1 MAEKPQQQTQIGQVN
16 NRSIEQEM
24 QESYLDYAMSV
35 IVARALP
42 DVRDGLKPVHRRIL
56 YAMHELG
63 LRSNVKFRK
72 SATVV
77 GEVLGK
83 YHPHGDA
90 AVYESMVRMAQ
101 EFAMRYPLVDG
112 QGNFGSLDGD
122 SPAAMRYTEARMM
135 ALSEEML
142 SDLDKETVDWMDNYD
157 ATKQEPRVLPA
168 KAPNLLLNG
177 TLGIAVGMA
186 TNIPPHNLGEIVDA
200 TLKLIDEPQS
210 TTEHLLEF
218 VKGPDFPTGG
228 FIYDW
233 NTIKQVYATGK
244 GPVVMRGK
252 TEIVEEKGPASTRR
266 QGEAGQHKI
275 IISEIPYQVNKATLL
290 EKFAE
295 LVKEKRIEGVKDMR
309 DESDKDGVRI
319 VVELKKEGL
328 PNKILNQL
336 FKFSQLQET
345 FHVNMLA
352 LVDGIEPQVLN
363 LKNMLEY
370 YIKHRQEVITRR
382 TQFDLTKAKDR
393 AHILEG
399 LKKALDHIDA
409 IIATIKKSETTEEAH
424 QALMSKFKLSDK
436 QASAILAMQLR
447 ALAGLERKKINDE
460 LKEKYALI
468 EELEDLLKSPK
479 KIRNVIKTELVELKD
494 KYGNPRRTQLVK
506 QPIGEFKAEDLIPEE
521 QAMVIITKSGYVKRL
536 PPDTY
541 KTQGRGGKG
550 VIGIT
555 TKEEDVVEW
564 LKTTNTHDDIL
575 FFTTK
580 GRVFATK
587 VYELPEGSRT
597 ARGQALVN
605 FLELPNSENVSSIL
619 TISKSARGGPAS
631 GGRTTIKFLVLA
643 TKKGLIKK
651 TPIEEFAKVRR
662 SGLIAINI
670 KTGDELMWVKASTGE
685 DEVIF
690 STTNGQAIRF
700 DEKDARPMGRTA
712 SGVKGMRLKKDDSLI
727 SMDLV
732 NKSAG
737 GGSASGGKDSIDNVQ
752 LLIVTENGL
761 GKKTDLKFYKKQ
773 KRGGSGIKTLK
784 VTPKTGRIVSSHIV
798 NKSEEHDLV
807 VISKLGQTL
816 RTPLGKI
823 STLGRATQGVRIMTL
838 DAGDKVATTT
848 II

>member
-1 MAEKPQQQTQIGQVN
+1 MTETSKPSTIGQVN
-16 NRSIEQEM
+16 ARSIEQEM

-90 AVYESMVRMAQ
+90 AVYDSMVRMAQ
-101 EFAMRYPLVDG
+101 EFAMRYPLIDG
-112 QGNFGSLDGD
+112 QGNFGSMDGD
-122 SPAAMRYTEARMM
+122 APAAMRYTEARMM

-157 ATKQEPRVLPA
+157 ATRQEPKVLPA

-186 TNIPPHNLGEIVDA
+186 TDIPPHNLGEIVDA
-200 TLKLIDEPQS
+200 TVKLIDEPQS
-210 TTEHLLEF
+210 TTEDLLEF
-218 VKGPDFPTGG
+218 VQGPDFPTGG
-228 FIYDW
+228 YIYDW

-244 GPVVMRGK
+244 GPIVMRAR
-252 TEIVEEKGPASTRR
+252 TEITEEK
-266 QGEAGQHKI
+266 GQHKI
-275 IISEIPYQVNKATLL
+275 IINEIPYRVNKATLL

-295 LVKEKRIEGVKDMR
+295 LVKDKKVEGIRDLR

-319 VVELKKEGL
+319 VIELKKEAL

-336 FKFSQLQET
+336 FKFTQLQET

-363 LKNMLEY
+363 LKNILEY
-370 YIKHRQEVITRR
+370 YIKHRIEIITRR
-382 TQFDLTKAKDR
+382 TIFDLNKAKDR

-399 LKKALDHIDA
+399 LQKALDHIDA

-424 QALMSKFKLSDK
+424 GQLMKKFKLSDK
-436 QASAILAMQLR
+436 QATAILAMQLR

-468 EELEDLLKSPK
+468 AELESLLKSEK
-479 KIRNVIKTELVELKD
+479 KIRGVVKTELTEMKD
-494 KYGNPRRTQLVK
+494 KYGNERKTTLVK
-506 QPIGEFKAEDLIPEE
+506 QPIGQFKVEDLIPEE
-521 QAMVIITKSGYVKRL
+521 QAIVIITKSGYVKRL

-550 VIGIT
+550 VIGMT

-564 LKTTNTHDDIL
+564 LQTANTHDDIL

-580 GRVFATK
+580 GRVFQTK

-605 FLELPNSENVSSIL
+605 FLDLPSDEYVSSIL
-619 TISKSARGGPAS
+619 TVSKKSTA
-631 GGRTTIKFLVLA
+631 KYLVLA

-662 SGLIAINI
+662 SGLIAIKI
-670 KTGDELMWVKASTGE
+670 KTGDELRWVKSSAGN

-690 STTNGQAIRF
+690 TTSNGQAIRF
-700 DEKDARPMGRTA
+700 DENDARPMGRTA
-712 SGVKGMRLKKDDSLI
+712 AGVKGMRLKKDDVLI
-727 SMDLV
+727 SMDLIS
-732 NKSAG
+732 K
-737 GGSASGGKDSIDNVQ
+737 KDNQDNVQ
-752 LLIVTENGL
+752 FLIVTENGL

-784 VTPKTGRIVSSHIV
+784 VTPKTGRVVSSHVVI
-798 NKSEEHDLV
+798 KSEEHDLV
-807 VISKLGQTL
+807 IISKQGQTL
-816 RTPLGKI
+816 RTPIGKI
-823 STLGRATQGVRIMTL
+823 STLGRATQGVRVMTL

>member
-1 MAEKPQQQTQIGQVN
+1 MTEPIKPSNIGQVN
-16 NRSIEQEM
+16 ARSIEQEM

-35 IVARALP
+35 IVQRALP

-90 AVYESMVRMAQ
+90 AVYDSMVRMAQ

-112 QGNFGSLDGD
+112 QGNFGSMDGD
-122 SPAAMRYTEARMM
+122 APAAMRYTEARMM

-157 ATKQEPRVLPA
+157 ATRQEPKVLPA

-186 TNIPPHNLGEIVDA
+186 TDIPPHNLVEVVDA
-200 TLKLIDEPQS
+200 TVKLLDEPQS
-210 TTEHLLEF
+210 TTEDLLEF
-218 VKGPDFPTGG
+218 IKGPDFPTGG

-244 GPVVMRGK
+244 GPIVMRAR
-252 TEIVEEKGPASTRR
+252 TEITEEKGM
-266 QGEAGQHKI
+266 HKI
-275 IISEIPYQVNKATLL
+275 IINEIPYRVNKATLL

-295 LVKEKRIEGVKDMR
+295 LVKDKRIEGIRDLR

-319 VVELKKEGL
+319 VIELKKEAL

-336 FKFSQLQET
+336 FKYSQLQET

-363 LKNMLEY
+363 LKNILEY
-370 YIKHRQEVITRR
+370 YIKHRIQIITRR
-382 TQFDLTKAKDR
+382 TIFDLNKAKDR

-399 LKKALDHIDA
+399 LQKALDHIDA

-424 QALMSKFKLSDK
+424 AQLMKKFKLSDK
-436 QASAILAMQLR
+436 QATAILAMQLR

-468 EELEDLLKSPK
+468 EELESLLKSEK
-479 KIRNVIKTELVELKD
+479 KIRGVVKTELTELKD
-494 KYGNPRRTQLVK
+494 KYGNDRKTTLVK
-506 QPIGEFKAEDLIPEE
+506 QPIGEFRVEDLIPEE

-550 VIGIT
+550 VIGMT

-564 LKTTNTHDDIL
+564 LQTSNTHDDIL

-597 ARGQALVN
+597 SRGQALVN
-605 FLELPNSENVSSIL
+605 FLELPSDEFVSSIL
-619 TISKSARGGPAS
+619 TLSKKTQA
-631 GGRTTIKFLVLA
+631 KFLVLA

-670 KTGDELMWVKASTGE
+670 KSGDELRWVKSSTGN

-690 STTNGQAIRF
+690 STANGQAIRF

-712 SGVKGMRLKKDDSLI
+712 AGVKGMRLKKDDVLI
-727 SMDLV
+727 SMDLIS
-732 NKSAG
+732 K
-737 GGSASGGKDSIDNVQ
+737 KDNMDNIQ
-752 LLIVTENGL
+752 FLIVTENGL

-773 KRGGSGIKTLK
+773 GRGGSGIKTLK
-784 VTPKTGRIVSSHIV
+784 VTPKTGLIVSSHV
-798 NKSEEHDLV
+798 VDKSEEHDLV
-807 VISKLGQTL
+807 VISKQGQTL

-823 STLGRATQGVRIMTL
+823 STLGRATQGVRVMTL